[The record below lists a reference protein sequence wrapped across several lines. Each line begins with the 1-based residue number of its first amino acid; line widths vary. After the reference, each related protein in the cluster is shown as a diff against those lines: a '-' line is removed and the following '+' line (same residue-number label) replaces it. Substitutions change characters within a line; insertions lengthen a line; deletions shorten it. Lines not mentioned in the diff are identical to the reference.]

1 MLALGILFESGLLRL
16 LYINIMLRLHNKI
29 VKVRVVDTI
38 DLTLSDVLWDRNF
51 EDNRLFIYK

>member
-1 MLALGILFESGLLRL
+1 MLALGILSESGLLLL

-38 DLTLSDVLWDRNF
+38 DLILSDVLWD
-51 EDNRLFIYK
+51 